1 MDAGAGATA
10 PTHLWSL
17 REDVLV
23 EDGPE
28 QNRLVVVTKWGE
40 FDIDSADDIVRASL
54 RRMSLGPISLEN
66 VLARG
71 VSGDDEQVGPVV
83 TRRYRNGTRQE
94 WAHLRQVLDLLSSSV
109 VRSLGLGDGDSPLLS
124 AIPIARFASLVLP
137 HVDVYRPIRLS
148 RFAAMR
154 PYDGDLL
161 MESPLSQYHVV
172 LHRRLASA
180 VATALSAP
188 TSVAEV
194 ADLIRAP
201 QAIVAEIVAYLAGT
215 GIVLLGTRA
224 EKETEPRS
232 ETTADDTR
240 SVAAQSVTA
249 QSVTAQSDD
258 ARFAEDRDPV
268 LLRWSH
274 HDLLF
279 HSRSRM
285 GRYGGQSGAVF
296 PHADKLPTPELVKP
310 VRAGRRFGL
319 YRPRIEDLAATDP
332 PLTRLLENAK
342 LCDDLSDRQLTEEQV
357 GELLFRAARI
367 RSVASGSTGT
377 DVRYDISDRPYLSI
391 YGLYELELYVSAHK
405 CAGMPRGTYH
415 YDPQQHVLTLV
426 NGSELE
432 LDELLD
438 GARVAA
444 RTSLQPPMLITLTA
458 RVARSSWM
466 YGGIGYSLALTH
478 VGALQQTLC
487 LVANAMGLAACAP
500 AVDPGDIT
508 NSALRLDWP
517 AEVGIGEFLVG

>member
-1 MDAGAGATA
+1 MVSMDSGTSATA
-10 PTHLWSL
+10 STHLWSL

-40 FDIDSADDIVRASL
+40 FDIESAADVVRVSL

-66 VLARG
+66 ALARG
-71 VSGDDEQVGPVV
+71 RSTEDDPAGPGTASG
-83 TRRYRNGTRQE
+83 YRNGTRQE
-94 WAHLRQVLDLLSSSV
+94 WAELGQVLDLLSSSV

-124 AIPIARFASLVLP
+124 AVPIARVALLRLP
-137 HVDVYRPIRLS
+137 EIERDRPVRLS
-148 RFAAMR
+148 RFAAIR
-154 PYDGDLL
+154 PYDGELL
-161 MESPLSQYHVV
+161 VESPLAQYQVL
-172 LHRRLASA
+172 LHRHLPIA
-180 VATALSAP
+180 VATALSSA
-188 TSVAEV
+188 TTVRDVAELLGEDEPMV
-194 ADLIRAP
+194 S
-201 QAIVAEIVAYLAGT
+201 EIISYLAGT
-215 GIVLLGTRA
+215 GIVILGERTVPGQ
-224 EKETEPRS
+224 E
-232 ETTADDTR
+232 
-240 SVAAQSVTA
+240 V
-249 QSVTAQSDD
+249 
-258 ARFAEDRDPV
+258 RFAEDTDPV

-296 PHADKLPTPELVKP
+296 PHADKLPTPALVKP
-310 VRAGRRFGL
+310 PRPGRRFEL
-319 YRPRIEDLAATDP
+319 YRPDIAALVRNDR
-332 PLTRLLENAK
+332 PLTDVLENAR
-342 LCDDLSDRQLTEEQV
+342 LCDDLTDRQLTEEEV

-377 DVRYDISDRPYLSI
+377 DVRYDISDRPYLSV
-391 YGLYELELYVSAHK
+391 YGLYELEVYVSAHK
-405 CAGMPRGTYH
+405 CAGVPRGTYH
-415 YDPQQHVLTLV
+415 YDPQEHVLTLV
-426 NGSELE
+426 NGSEPE

-438 GARVAA
+438 GARIAA
-444 RTSLQPPMLITLTA
+444 RTSLHPPLLITLTA

-478 VGALQQTLC
+478 AGALQQTLC

>member
-1 MDAGAGATA
+1 MDTGAGAMA

-28 QNRLVVVTKWGE
+28 PNRLVVVTKWGE
-40 FDIDSADDIVRASL
+40 FDVDGADDVVRASL

-71 VSGDDEQVGPVV
+71 VSGDDELVGPVAA
-83 TRRYRNGTRQE
+83 RRYRNGTRQE

-124 AIPIARFASLVLP
+124 AVPVARHSSLVLP
-137 HVDVYRPIRLS
+137 HVDPHRPIRLS
-148 RFAAMR
+148 RFVAIR

-161 MESPLSQYHVV
+161 MESPLAQYHVV
-172 LHRRLASA
+172 LHRRLAST
-180 VATALSAP
+180 VATALSAS

-194 ADLIRAP
+194 ADLIGVP
-201 QAIVAEIVAYLAGT
+201 EAIVSEIVAYLAGT
-215 GIVLLGTRA
+215 GVVLLGTRD
-224 EKETEPRS
+224 TEPSEYTAGS
-232 ETTADDTR
+232 ETAP
-240 SVAAQSVTA
+240 SEEG
-249 QSVTAQSDD
+249 
-258 ARFAEDRDPV
+258 RFTEDSDPV

-310 VRAGRRFGL
+310 VRAGRQLGL
-319 YRPRIEDLAATDP
+319 YRPSIEDLATTDP
-332 PLTRLLENAK
+332 PLTRLLEDTK

-415 YDPQQHVLTLV
+415 YDPRQHVLTLV
-426 NGSELE
+426 NGSEPE
-432 LDELLD
+432 LDELLES
-438 GARVAA
+438 ARVAA